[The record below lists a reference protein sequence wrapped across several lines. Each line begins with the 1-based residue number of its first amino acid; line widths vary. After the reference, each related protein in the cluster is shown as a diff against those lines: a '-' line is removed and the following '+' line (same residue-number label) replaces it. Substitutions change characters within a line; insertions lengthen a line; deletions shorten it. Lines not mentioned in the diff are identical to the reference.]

1 MIEISVKK
9 NLISSSKSINL
20 DVSLNLKNNTFLAI
34 SGKSGSGKTT
44 FLRIL
49 AGLESSSGYISV
61 DDEIWQNEQIFLPP
75 QKRKIGFVFQDYAL
89 FENFNVEENLLYV
102 KKDRN
107 LADKLLK
114 MTNLTNLK
122 NRKPN
127 TLSGGE
133 KQRVALCRAMMRE
146 PRVLLLDEP
155 LSALD
160 PDLRYNLGQEI
171 LNLHNEFGINTIMIT
186 HEPSEIYRLS
196 SLMIELNDGQISK
209 FGNPKELLLK
219 TSGSQKFA
227 HLGRILELKK
237 SDCII
242 VAIISIGLQITQVAL
257 SKDEAKGLK
266 VGDDVVIGT
275 KAFNLT
281 LQKG

>member
-1 MIEISVKK
+1 MIEISVNK
-9 NLISSSKSINL
+9 
-20 DVSLNLKNNTFLAI
+20 SLNSVERNIKLDISIKLENNIFLAI

-49 AGLESSSGYISV
+49 AGLESSKGYIRV
-61 DDEIWQNEQIFLPP
+61 DDEIWQDEKKFMPP

-89 FENFNVEENLLYV
+89 FENFNVRENLLYV
-102 KKDRN
+102 KKDKI

-114 MTNLTNLK
+114 MTNLTNLE

-160 PDLRYNLGQEI
+160 PALRYDLGQEI

-196 SLMIELNDGQISK
+196 NLMLELNDGKMIK

-227 HLGRILELKK
+227 HSGRILELKEI
-237 SDCII
+237 DCVV
-242 VAIISIGLQITQVAL
+242 VAVVSVGLQITQIAL
-257 SKDEAKGLK
+257 SKLEAKPLK
-266 VGDDVVIGT
+266 VGDNVIIST
-275 KAFNLT
+275 KAFNLS
-281 LQKG
+281 LAK